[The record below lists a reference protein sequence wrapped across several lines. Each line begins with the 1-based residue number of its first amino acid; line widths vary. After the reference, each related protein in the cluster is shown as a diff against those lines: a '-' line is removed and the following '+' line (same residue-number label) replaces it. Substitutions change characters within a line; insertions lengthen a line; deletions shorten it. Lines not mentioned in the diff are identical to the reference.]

1 MEGFKLMKKIITAVL
16 AVIAVTLGTTAFAE
30 TWNDSDIMP
39 LLDTLGIIQ
48 GDGSG
53 DYRLDDYVS
62 REEMAKIAVNSSSH
76 KDETAVGLKVSPF
89 KDIDASRWSSAYILN
104 GTRNGL
110 FNGYLDGTF
119 KPYDTVTYEEAVT
132 MMLRVIGYS
141 DDEFG
146 ISYPYGQVNKAVSL
160 KMTDNVNSD
169 YGYPMTRRQVARLVY
184 NTLTAQTKTGGDLIN
199 IFDAQIVEDAIIIAT
214 SAEDS
219 SLGSDKVYTTSGK
232 YTKYD
237 GFSSDY
243 VGKQGD
249 MVIKNQKD
257 LICFVPDTS
266 SSSESEK
273 YVIYSVLNDAVVG
286 YKNGSMSQIDIKSST
301 TCYKGTMASTY
312 AAVKGEMEMGDILR
326 VRRDNK
332 GDVDYVVYSKGNME
346 GPIKVTSADMV
357 KNYIKNSST
366 QVMRDG
372 NKVTSDA
379 VSVNDVIY
387 YSDDLN
393 MLLAYSEKAT
403 GIYESASPSR
413 DQPNSI
419 TISGKTYSVESA
431 EAFNDLSSSGPFRYG
446 DTITVILGKNG
457 AVAGVVTSSETT
469 QTTKYGLLVEAGKKN
484 FTNNDGTTYSSYYAD
499 IIAADG
505 VRYEYAVSNDCS
517 SYLCSV
523 VKASFEN
530 GKTTVRK
537 QNGQGGASG
546 KVDAADFTIGG
557 EKVADDC
564 KIIDTI
570 GYYNTDTPIY
580 KSVYLQRLDGMTL
593 TSSNVRYSAKNAN
606 GEISELILL
615 DATGDCYE
623 YGLVTSGNSKTNTYK
638 VDIDGVQYQT
648 ESSSGAYVY
657 TPCKA
662 LVSGGALEIKSS
674 LKSPNGTAKN
684 LTQSTIEINGTEY
697 KLSDKVVVYTTKA
710 AGYYNKA
717 SINDVINGD
726 YSYTVYYDKPQSE
739 GGRIRVIIA
748 K

>member
-1 MEGFKLMKKIITAVL
+1 MKKIIAAAIAVFTLSVGTAV
-16 AVIAVTLGTTAFAE
+16 FAD

-39 LLDTLGIIQ
+39 LLDNLGIME

-62 REEMAKIAVNSSSH
+62 REEMAKIAVNSSSY

-89 KDIDASRWSSAYILN
+89 KDIESSRWSSAYILN

-119 KPYDTVTYEEAVT
+119 KPYDMVTYEESVT
-132 MMLRVIGYS
+132 MMLRVLGYS
-141 DDEFG
+141 DDDFG

-169 YGYPMTRRQVARLVY
+169 YGCWMTRRQVARLVY
-184 NTLTAQTKTGGDLIN
+184 NTLIASTKTGGDLIN
-199 IFDAQIVEDAIIIAT
+199 IFDAQIIEDAIIIAT
-214 SAEDS
+214 SEEDS

-232 YTKYD
+232 YTKYE
-237 GFSSDY
+237 GFSGDY

-257 LICFVPDTS
+257 LISFVPDTS

-301 TCYKGTMASTY
+301 ICYKGTSQSTY
-312 AAVKGEMEMGDILR
+312 AAVKSEMEMGDVIR

-346 GPIKVTSADMV
+346 GPVKVTNTEMV
-357 KNYIKNSST
+357 GNYIKDSST

-372 NKVTSDA
+372 NKVTSA
-379 VSVNDVIY
+379 AISVNDVIY
-387 YSDDLN
+387 YSDELN
-393 MLLAYSEKAT
+393 MVLAYSEKAT

-419 TISGKTYSVESA
+419 TLSGKTYSVESA

-446 DTITVILGKNG
+446 DTITVILGRNG
-457 AVAGVVTSSETT
+457 AVAGVVTASETT
-469 QTTKYGLLVEAGKKN
+469 TSTKYGLLVEAGKKN
-484 FTNNDGTTYSSYYAD
+484 FSNNDGTTYSSYYAD

-505 VRYEYAVSNDCS
+505 VRYEYATSNDCS
-517 SYLCSV
+517 SYICSV
-523 VKASFEN
+523 VEARFEN
-530 GKTTVRK
+530 GKTTVK
-537 QNGQGGASG
+537 SQKNSGGISG
-546 KVDAADFTIGG
+546 TVDAQSFKIGSA
-557 EKVADDC
+557 KVADDC
-564 KIIDTI
+564 KILDTV
-570 GYYNTDTPIY
+570 GYYDTDTPMY
-580 KSVYLQRLDGMTL
+580 KQVYLQRLDGAEL
-593 TSSNVRYSAKNAN
+593 SASNVRYVKKNSD

-615 DATGDCYE
+615 DATGDCYS
-623 YGLVTSGNSKTNTYK
+623 YGLVTAGNSKTNEYK
-638 VDIDGVQYQT
+638 IDIDGVQYQAQ
-648 ESSSGAYVY
+648 SSAGAYIY
-657 TPCKA
+657 TPCKV
-662 LVSGGALEIKSS
+662 LLSGLSADLQGT
-674 LKSPNGTAKN
+674 LKSYSGTLKN
-684 LTQSTIEINGTEY
+684 LTQATAEIGGKEY

-710 AGYYNKA
+710 TGYYNKV
-717 SINDVINGD
+717 SINDIIGGD
-726 YSYTVYYDKPQSE
+726 YTCTAYYDKKE
-739 GGRIRVIIA
+739 ADGGRIRVIIA
-748 K
+748 KEK

>member
-1 MEGFKLMKKIITAVL
+1 MKKIITA
-16 AVIAVTLGTTAFAE
+16 AIAVLTLTVAPAAFADA
-30 TWNDSDIMP
+30 WNDSDIMP
-39 LLDTLGIIQ
+39 LLDTLGIMQ

-89 KDIDASRWSSAYILN
+89 KDIDSSRWSSAYILN

-119 KPYDTVTYEEAVT
+119 KPYDMVTYEEAVT
-132 MMLRVIGYS
+132 MMLRVLGYS
-141 DDEFG
+141 DDDFG

-169 YGYPMTRRQVARLVY
+169 YGCWMTRRQVARLVY
-184 NTLTAQTKTGGDLIN
+184 NTLIAPSKNGGDLIN
-199 IFDAQIVEDAIIIAT
+199 IFDAQIIEDAIIIAT
-214 SAEDS
+214 SEEDS
-219 SLGSDKVYTTSGK
+219 SLGADKLYTTSGK

-237 GFSSDY
+237 GFSGDY

-257 LICFVPDTS
+257 LISFVPDNS
-266 SSSESEK
+266 SGSESEK
-273 YVIYSVLNDAVVG
+273 YVIYSVLNDAVVA
-286 YKNGSMSQIDIKSST
+286 YKNGSMQQIDIKAST
-301 TCYKGTMASTY
+301 TCYKGTAASTY
-312 AAVKGEMEMGDILR
+312 AAVKQEMEMGDILR

-346 GPIKVTSADMV
+346 GPVKVTSTEMV
-357 KNYIKNSST
+357 QNYIKNPST
-366 QVMRDG
+366 QIMRDG
-372 NKVTSDA
+372 NKVTSA
-379 VSVNDVIY
+379 AISVNDVIY
-387 YSDDLN
+387 YSDELN
-393 MLLAYSEKAT
+393 MVLAYSEKAT
-403 GIYESASPSR
+403 GIYENASPSR

-419 TISGKTYSVESA
+419 TISGKTYNVESA

-446 DTITVILGKNG
+446 DTITVILGRNG
-457 AVAGVVTSSETT
+457 AVAGVVTASETT
-469 QTTKYGLLVEAGKKN
+469 TSTKYGLLVEAGKKN
-484 FTNNDGTTYSSYYAD
+484 FTNNDGTTYSSYYAV

-505 VRYEYAVSNDCS
+505 GRYEYATSNDCS

-523 VKASFEN
+523 VQASFAN
-530 GKTTVRK
+530 GKTTVKK
-537 QNGQGGASG
+537 QNELGGISG
-546 KVDAADFTIGG
+546 RVDADAFTIGSA
-557 EKVADDC
+557 KVADDC
-564 KIIDTI
+564 RIIDTV
-570 GYYNTDTPIY
+570 GYYNTDTPVY
-580 KSVYLQRLDGMTL
+580 KPVYLQRLDGITL
-593 TSSNVRYSAKNAN
+593 TASNVRYSAKNAN

-623 YGLVTSGNSKTNTYK
+623 YGLVIGGSSKTNEYK

-648 ESSSGAYVY
+648 QSSSGAYVY

-662 LVSGGALEIKSS
+662 LLSGNSLTIKSS
-674 LKSPNGTAKN
+674 LKSYSGTVKN
-684 LTQSTIEINGTEY
+684 LTQSTVEINGTEY
-697 KLSDKVVVYTTKA
+697 KLSDKVVVYTTKVS
-710 AGYYNKA
+710 GYYNKA

-726 YSYTVYYDKPQSE
+726 YSYSAYYDKTQSE

-748 K
+748 KEK